1 MGMYWALDNVRRL
14 AKYQQSAVVDQICD
28 IYQLYN
34 GYEPSIDE
42 LSPIF
47 AGIKQEFADEAAE
60 EILEDIDEEIA
71 SESEEEESEDD
82 DGSAYDPSNES
93 DLKQAE
99 LDEADDW
106 SESEDEEQNDDAEL

>member
-1 MGMYWALDNVRRL
+1 MG
-14 AKYQQSAVVDQICD
+14 QSAVVDQICD

-42 LSPIF
+42 LSSIF

-71 SESEEEESEDD
+71 SEEESESEEDESEDD
-82 DGSAYDPSNES
+82 DGSAYDPSNAL

-106 SESEDEEQNDDAEL
+106 SESEDETQNDEL